1 MKIIKKLYEQIEDE
15 LSGGL
20 EYAKCAVNHKEDHPA
35 LAKVWYDI
43 SGVEVGH
50 AETLHRQVVQ
60 LIGEY
65 RARNGQPPE
74 AMKAVYDFLH
84 ERSMAK
90 MEEIKRYQELYRQM

>member
-20 EYAKCAVNHKEDHPA
+20 EYAKCAVNHKEGLPA

-43 SGVEVGH
+43 SAVEVGH

-74 AMKAVYDFLH
+74 AMQAVYDFLH